1 MSSKPQARLV
11 GTVRAA
17 QRVGVSESTMLRYAK
32 QGVCAPLVTEE
43 GRHLFTPS
51 DIAAAKKFRSK

>member
-1 MSSKPQARLV
+1 MKKTTQTLV

-43 GRHLFTPS
+43 GRHLFRPA
-51 DIAAAKKFRSK
+51 DIAAAKQYRSK